1 MHTLCSSIFF
11 LRMRDVP
18 EMSLQDQLNFANI
31 LITALQHQNASYEMI
46 IPQYQQRHM
55 MMRDIIRLQKE
66 SIAFLE
72 NLLNRVE
79 GVYQIKIDKE
89 KREVERLQAQL
100 VLERQRKNV
109 KTD

>member
-1 MHTLCSSIFF
+1 
-11 LRMRDVP
+11 MREIP
-18 EMSLQDQLNFANI
+18 EMSLQDQLQFANI

-46 IPQYQQRHM
+46 IPQYQQRHI

-72 NLLNRVE
+72 NMLNRVE

-89 KREVERLQAQL
+89 KREVERLRAL
-100 VLERQRKNV
+100 LGEERSG
-109 KTD
+109 KTMKKD